1 MKIDRSSSMGARPK
15 MKSERMN
22 APDNQVSREAAKS
35 AKAAGLLRVF
45 APSREPLPQFRQRD
59 TVVVHGKAAH
69 FVTAV
74 IDHSQPPNRAL
85 SFEKLACALVRARLT
100 SDVA

>member
-1 MKIDRSSSMGARPK
+1 
-15 MKSERMN
+15 MKSERKN

-59 TVVVHGKAAH
+59 SVVVHGKAAH

-74 IDHSQPPNRAL
+74 IDHSQPPQTGPCHSKNW
-85 SFEKLACALVRARLT
+85 LVRLSARG
-100 SDVA
+100 